1 MLTSVQD
8 ALALLEL
15 SWHCNCGSDGNE
27 GGDDCDELHGE
38 VIEILACEGVGR
50 RSIGLGREVVG

>member
-38 VIEILACEGVGR
+38 GYR
-50 RSIGLGREVVG
+50 DIGLRRCRS